1 MQPVAYLHR
10 AVIISP
16 ASMSALSAAIGQAL
30 GPSARDDLSFASVS
44 ATRDGITY
52 EVCDTPITAETRAG
66 YAAMLA
72 NPAILHGAVAAGWER
87 KGMEPPPLTT
97 EQTGAWLSASTIWL
111 GDAWIITGA
120 HVADILQELG
130 FEYLPPADGNQP

>member
-97 EQTGAWLSASTIWL
+97 EQTGAWLAASVIWL
-111 GDAWIITGA
+111 GDAWAISGVGIEA
-120 HVADILQELG
+120 VLAELG
-130 FEYLPPADGNQP
+130 FEYVPPPEAAP

>member
-1 MQPVAYLHR
+1 MPAEYPFR
-10 AVIISP
+10 AVLVSP
-16 ASMSALSAAIGQAL
+16 ASMTILSAQIAQAIG
-30 GPSARDDLSFASVS
+30 PSSRDDLSFASIR
-44 ATRDGITY
+44 ATRDGIDY